1 MFRVFPKFDTHMLKK
16 ENILALI
23 LKKRYNVR
31 NYPKVCFD
39 GSTLFLCSKRTIR
52 IKIGLSEMRCGIQI

>member
-1 MFRVFPKFDTHMLKK
+1 MFRVFPKFDTHMLEK

-39 GSTLFLCSKRTIR
+39 GSK
-52 IKIGLSEMRCGIQI
+52 